1 MGAGGIL
8 ALDKILEKTEERLKI
23 IVNYYKKIGKI
34 KKADKYFIQ
43 HSIIILLTL
52 REIKILK
59 EILKENDKKEIKIS
73 QCNINIK
80 KIYLLKF
87 KNIDFESKTISGFKT
102 ALENI
107 QKDLSGFIDAG
118 DINDGFQIS
127 VLDNLDCPFETDGY
141 LLKIIIKANN
151 DEFNDFFK
159 NYADENLKIVNDIN
173 YNYKKE
179 DLENLKMAKY
189 FYQLLI
195 FMKLY
200 VKFNVEKK
208 VAITQEEKN
217 ECIKNVNEEKIIL
230 THFLLFE
237 MDVKFSNIPNNLI
250 EHNEEKLDELL
261 KTYKNLLD
269 KIAQQENKLF
279 GNSNINK

>member
-87 KNIDFESKTISGFKT
+87 KNIDFESKTISEFKT
-102 ALENI
+102 TLENI

-237 MDVKFSNIPNNLI
+237 MNVKFSNIPNNLI

>member
-217 ECIKNVNEEKIIL
+217 ECNKNVNEEKIIL

-237 MDVKFSNIPNNLI
+237 MDVKCADIPNNLI

-269 KIAQQENKLF
+269 KITQQENKLF

>member
-87 KNIDFESKTISGFKT
+87 KNIDFESKTISEFKT
-102 ALENI
+102 TLENI

-208 VAITQEEKN
+208 EAITQEEKN
-217 ECIKNVNEEKIIL
+217 ECNKNVNEEKIIL

-237 MDVKFSNIPNNLI
+237 MNVKFSNIPNNLI

-279 GNSNINK
+279 GNNNINK

>member
-217 ECIKNVNEEKIIL
+217 ECNKNVNEEKIIL

-237 MDVKFSNIPNNLI
+237 MNVKFSNIPNNLI

-269 KIAQQENKLF
+269 KITQQENKLF

>member
-159 NYADENLKIVNDIN
+159 NYADENLKIVNDI
-173 YNYKKE
+173 
-179 DLENLKMAKY
+179 
-189 FYQLLI
+189 
-195 FMKLY
+195 
-200 VKFNVEKK
+200 
-208 VAITQEEKN
+208 
-217 ECIKNVNEEKIIL
+217 
-230 THFLLFE
+230 
-237 MDVKFSNIPNNLI
+237 
-250 EHNEEKLDELL
+250 
-261 KTYKNLLD
+261 
-269 KIAQQENKLF
+269 
-279 GNSNINK
+279 